1 MTGSHSTLAM
11 AASACHSHEW
21 NPVALRGHRLGTC
34 RGRHTSHTASALST
48 TSASTSGSVP
58 FLAIR
63 TPNVLRRPCAH
74 SAPVPS
80 ASSPTWPRQAKW
92 PRRPPASRPKLSGL
106 DVVFANAGVALPK
119 NISEVD
125 EAHINTQIDINFK
138 GVLFTVQKTLPLLRK
153 PASII
158 FTHTAMAERG
168 VVGMS
173 VYAATKAAVRSLART
188 LAAEL
193 VDQDIRVNV
202 VGVGLTETPI
212 YGKLGL
218 LAAAVQEWAGHLLK
232 QVPAKRLAQP
242 SEIAN
247 AVLFLATAESS
258 YVTGANLNVDG
269 GMATV

>member
-1 MTGSHSTLAM
+1 MARLTGKNVLITGGTTGIGYATAQLFINEGARVVITGQNAERVAEAARTLGPSAIGIVANVASASEM
-11 AASACHSHEW
+11 AAAATRIKAE
-21 NPVALRGHRLGTC
+21 LG
-34 RGRHTSHTASALST
+34 
-48 TSASTSGSVP
+48 
-58 FLAIR
+58 
-63 TPNVLRRPCAH
+63 
-74 SAPVPS
+74 
-80 ASSPTWPRQAKW
+80 
-92 PRRPPASRPKLSGL
+92 GL
-106 DVVFANAGVALPK
+106 DVVFANAGIALPK
-119 NISEVD
+119 SISEVD
-125 EAHINTQIDINFK
+125 EEHINTQIDVNFK

-158 FTHTAMAERG
+158 FNHTAMAERG
-168 VVGMS
+168 VTGMS

-193 VDQDIRVNV
+193 VDQNIRVNV

-218 LAAAVQEWAGHLLK
+218 PTAAVQEWAGQLLK
-232 QVPAKRLAQP
+232 KVPFKRLAQP

-247 AVLFLATAESS
+247 AVLFLATTESS